1 MVKETM
7 CCQCLPHIQL
17 ACIENGLVTN
27 NRLILLDSILLYF
40 TAFTV
45 LMWFNFRK
53 HQKEAFSVWWWIWLT
68 LTGVG
73 LGATVSCKWV
83 GLLTIA
89 TIGLAV
95 VHELWNIWG
104 DEKVSKVSS

>member
-1 MVKETM
+1 
-7 CCQCLPHIQL
+7 
-17 ACIENGLVTN
+17 
-27 NRLILLDSILLYF
+27 
-40 TAFTV
+40 
-45 LMWFNFRK
+45 MWFNFRK
-53 HQKEAFSVWWWIWLT
+53 HQKDAFSAWWWVWLT

-95 VHELWNIWG
+95 MHELWNIWG
-104 DEKVSKVSS
+104 DEKVSKVGF